1 MTLADLPVRE
11 RPVGRPVA
19 RRRLALAAARAIATD
34 GGYEAVTMREVA
46 KRSGV
51 ARATLYR
58 YFSSKDHLLAEVIL
72 DSNNALQAEL
82 REHPPVGETLAERV
96 SNAFERVLTA
106 IASEPKLLSATLRAF
121 FSQEPAVRA
130 LEMQIRQISTAY
142 LEAGL
147 GDADVPERGE
157 IARVLGP
164 LFFAMLIS
172 LSGGRRTCDEAVDDI
187 RCAVRLL
194 VRG

>member
-1 MTLADLPVRE
+1 
-11 RPVGRPVA
+11 
-19 RRRLALAAARAIATD
+19 
-34 GGYEAVTMREVA
+34 
-46 KRSGV
+46 
-51 ARATLYR
+51 
-58 YFSSKDHLLAEVIL
+58 
-72 DSNNALQAEL
+72 
-82 REHPPVGETLAERV
+82 V
-96 SNAFERVLTA
+96 SDAFERVLTA

-130 LEMQIRQISTAY
+130 MEMQIRQISTAY

-172 LSGGRRTCDEAVDDI
+172 LSGGRRTCAEAVDDI

-194 VRG
+194 VKR